1 MPDIFETIMHR
12 RSIRRFE
19 PKQIE
24 ETALQQILQLKQK
37 FYQAYPNS
45 NVLFSYRI
53 APLTAQMAGVEPQ
66 KARHAR
72 RKPTKTIRTTKK
84 KGE

>member
-24 ETALQQILQLKQK
+24 ETALQQILQ
-37 FYQAYPNS
+37 
-45 NVLFSYRI
+45 
-53 APLTAQMAGVEPQ
+53 AGYMRP
-66 KARHAR
+66 ARADGR
-72 RKPTKTIRTTKK
+72 V
-84 KGE
+84 

>member
-24 ETALQQILQLKQK
+24 ETALQQICRPG
-37 FYQAYPNS
+37 YMRP
-45 NVLFSYRI
+45 
-53 APLTAQMAGVEPQ
+53 
-66 KARHAR
+66 ARADGR
-72 RKPTKTIRTTKK
+72 V
-84 KGE
+84 